1 MQAIIINILSSSI
14 ISRDY
19 IPTLRVN
26 SGQSVLHRYVPLPI
40 VLGSGAV
47 FDIIAHLWVFAD
59 GVEPIP
65 LVENVAVGCYHG
77 QVEVQYFG
85 FGKLGFQGLEVVHL
99 ECVEYC
105 QIGSVVVVG
114 TSPLQR

>member
-1 MQAIIINILSSSI
+1 
-14 ISRDY
+14 
-19 IPTLRVN
+19 
-26 SGQSVLHRYVPLPI
+26 
-40 VLGSGAV
+40 
-47 FDIIAHLWVFAD
+47 
-59 GVEPIP
+59 
-65 LVENVAVGCYHG
+65 VAVGCYHG